1 MDFEE
6 ETRRMRLCSL
16 HPGVSVATVRES
28 TGFELVI
35 PPSVPATQAPSA
47 EELHVLRTRIDAAG
61 LLRR

>member
-6 ETRRMRLCSL
+6 ETRRMRLRSL
-16 HPGVSVATVRES
+16 HPGVSAATVRKS

-35 PPSVPATQAPSA
+35 PPSVSATEPPSA
-47 EELHVLRTRIDAAG
+47 EELHVLRTRVDAAG

>member
-16 HPGVSVATVRES
+16 HPGVNGATVRES

-35 PPSVPATQAPSA
+35 PPSVPTTEPPTAA
-47 EELHVLRTRIDAAG
+47 ELHVLRTRVDLAG
-61 LLRR
+61 RLRR